1 MAYYGEPAEVA
12 YYGEPQEFADYG
24 DGYSAAAPAGYG
36 YYAEPPDYGYYG
48 EQPEM
53 GEYEP
58 PVGYYA
64 EEQPMGGYAQ
74 APEMVGYREYEPLSE
89 SPESTGYYAEPDM
102 SGYVRETAEQ
112 PFNPG
117 CPMPTNVAGFD
128 EAEPVRRGRTLRRSR
143 AVLGL
148 STSAHGEPVVRPVY
162 ASTRRDRV
170 AARNFQAALVSTRN
184 LKPSIQTGEL
194 LWQPSKALERE

>member
-1 MAYYGEPAEVA
+1 MRQRLLRRP
-12 YYGEPQEFADYG
+12 
-24 DGYSAAAPAGYG
+24 PAGYG

-48 EQPEM
+48 EQTEM

-74 APEMVGYREYEPLSE
+74 APEMVGYEPLSE
-89 SPESTGYYAEPDM
+89 SPESTGYYAEPDV

-117 CPMPTNVAGFD
+117 CPMPTNVAGFA
-128 EAEPVRRGRTLRRSR
+128 EAEPYAEAERFAGYQRPRTVNPSCGQFTPQPG
-143 AVLGL
+143 VTE
-148 STSAHGEPVVRPVY
+148 SSPET
-162 ASTRRDRV
+162 
-170 AARNFQAALVSTRN
+170 F
-184 LKPSIQTGEL
+184 KP
-194 LWQPSKALERE
+194 LW